1 MSPAL
6 VGGFL
11 TSGPQGRNW
20 KQFLML
26 LREDFRMG
34 THFRIKDHGVS
45 WRTLRMYF
53 WETVKVP
60 VGRVY
65 HASLLTIL

>member
-1 MSPAL
+1 
-6 VGGFL
+6 
-11 TSGPQGRNW
+11 
-20 KQFLML
+20 ML

-34 THFRIKDHGVS
+34 MHFRIKDHGVS
-45 WRTLRMYF
+45 WRALRMYF